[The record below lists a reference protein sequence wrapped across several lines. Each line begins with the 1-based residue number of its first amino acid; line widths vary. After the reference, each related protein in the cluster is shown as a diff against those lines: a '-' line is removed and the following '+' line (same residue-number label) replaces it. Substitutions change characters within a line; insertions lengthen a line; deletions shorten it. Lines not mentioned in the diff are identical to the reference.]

1 MTLFSSTD
9 VGANRGFIL
18 LEIVLFLAI
27 VGCLF
32 LAIMLWWS
40 SKNIFLSR
48 MEWKARRETSEFLV
62 NCAGVFFIF
71 LLLTA
76 LPGFANGFFGYA
88 SQVYQVQGV
97 VKDAA
102 ETNCSEGSETC
113 APDFLGKVYMEDIT
127 FSHDGEQPGPDGK
140 RLRPDDVIG
149 KKVTAQFRCK
159 NVNGGTLSTQKVLDT
174 CDKARITVIE
184 GRSYMD

>member
-1 MTLFSSTD
+1 MTLVSSTY
-9 VGANRGFIL
+9 VVANRGFIL
-18 LEIVLFLAI
+18 LEVVLFLAI

-32 LAIMLWWS
+32 LANMFWQS

-48 MEWKARRETSEFLV
+48 MEWKAQRETSEFLV

-76 LPGFANGFFGYA
+76 LPGFANGFFGYT
-88 SQVYQVQGV
+88 SQVYQIQGII
-97 VKDAA
+97 KDAA
-102 ETNCSEGSETC
+102 KTNCSGEGKDC
-113 APDFLGKVYMEDIT
+113 APDFLGKVYMEGIT

-140 RLRPDDVIG
+140 RIRPDDVIG

-159 NVNGGTLSTQKVLDT
+159 NISGGTMSTQEVLDS
-174 CDKARITVIE
+174 CNKARITAIE
-184 GRSYMD
+184 